1 MVQLAIDG
9 LFRPGQPTQLGAE
22 LDRFNLCHAQAYR
35 CGDVIAGLIR
45 RVCPGGPS
53 VWGHSF
59 EEGCMRHAPSCPLH
73 LGLLDSPDYWT
84 DNALV
89 ATVRPLSAD
98 EWHRLAT
105 GSQTQQQRQRRNNPF
120 IE

>member
-9 LFRPGQPTQLGAE
+9 LFRPRQSMQLGAE
-22 LDRFNLCHAQAYR
+22 LDRFNLCHAQACR
-35 CGDVIAGLIR
+35 IGAVIAGLIG

-53 VWGHSF
+53 GWENSF

-98 EWHRLAT
+98 EWHRLAI
-105 GSQTQQQRQRRNNPF
+105 GSQSQQQRQRRNNPV
-120 IE
+120 ID